1 MLMPT
6 AAAAGGAAGDRAP
19 AATTEAVCL
28 MSGLEQLNMVM
39 LLTTLP
45 HILEE
50 ESHPGRWG
58 LIYGAATAVA
68 LASGSCLGRRTDT
81 GDLPQLLLRA
91 VVLTSAASFLLG
103 VGNKLQSVELM
114 VGGALLCRVR

>member
-1 MLMPT
+1 MRT
-6 AAAAGGAAGDRAP
+6 AAAAGGAAGGAAGDRAP

-39 LLTTLP
+39 LLATLP

-68 LASGSCLGRRTDT
+68 RAPAAVAVARRHRP
-81 GDLPQLLLRA
+81 LN
-91 VVLTSAASFLLG
+91 V
-103 VGNKLQSVELM
+103 
-114 VGGALLCRVR
+114 